1 MYINLY
7 MYVYIGDVA
16 CSWDI
21 DTCMLVYVY
30 TCIYIYIYN
39 FLCVARV
46 CRNKILQI
54 IKSDCKTSFVE
65 CVLFPPMHKLLKCLE
80 RACNT
85 KTIKCTCRFVFS

>member
-30 TCIYIYIYN
+30 TCIYIYN